1 MRISYGLVLLLL
13 FAGLF
18 CGCNEYTPQT
28 TEEAAIEAALADG
41 QKFFVEEFVEWQ
53 EWPVRTAEFRTVEVE
68 NAFDKQYDT
77 KEDIWHVI
85 IGMEDDSRSIHFVVT
100 DDGKKVIGGWDSL
113 AVASEYR
120 TYAEKKGLISMEDA
134 MLRAIVFRNV
144 VGVENGPW
152 RYVVVSL
159 SSFSESDKYSITRY
173 RPWYTKFMVP
183 VGEEVWNIRF
193 CNHAEDKNE
202 VYHGTF
208 YDCTVSLRAS
218 NGKVYRLVY
227 NWMM

>member
-1 MRISYGLVLLLL
+1 MRYIYVALLLFL

-18 CGCNEYTPQT
+18 CGCKEYSPQL
-28 TEEAAIEAALADG
+28 TEKEAIQVTLTYG

-85 IGMEDDSRSIHFVVT
+85 IGAEDDSRSVHFVVT

-113 AVASEYR
+113 EAVPVYGKNTDR
-120 TYAEKKGLISMEDA
+120 QGIISVEDA
-134 MLRAIVFRNV
+134 MLRAIVLRNV

-152 RYVVVSL
+152 RHVEVYL
-159 SSFSESDKYSITRY
+159 SRFSESDKYSITRY
-173 RPWYTKFMVP
+173 RPWYTKLMVP
-183 VGEEVWNIRF
+183 VGDEVWKISF

-202 VYHGTF
+202 AYYGSF

-218 NGKVYRLVY
+218 NGKVYKLVY
-227 NWMM
+227 SWMI